1 MFRSLSKLF
10 NTPLL
15 SYVESNYRYPGFP
28 SIYYQKGPQVLF
40 DMPRRLE
47 PDEDLPIGCIIKNTH
62 RYPLELQSIHIRTDG
77 GKVLYEETCNIKIDA
92 LFYHHLC
99 LIPRALLEVYAG
111 NPLDIVPE
119 AMLKCKHKV
128 RHVRIHN
135 YKQLSRLPLK
145 VYIAREKL
153 PGSEKYL
160 WSDLHTH
167 STHTHNQMEFGAPVP
182 LIARFSKAFGI
193 SAASVTDHSFDLDDA
208 TGAFHQPDPSLPRW
222 HALNKEINAEKDL
235 IFIPGE
241 ELSCSNEKHKNVHLL
256 VYDHPDFIYGDDD
269 NSSGKAGRRPKLLYN
284 DVYEKLQKGASV
296 YAAHAAE
303 KAPLPHRL
311 FLRRG
316 NWHIPSTRDVHGFQ
330 LFNGMIDRHV
340 RSSLQLWTGNL
351 LRGWKQFLIA
361 GNDTHGNFNRLQHV
375 KIPNFLLSEDH
386 KYYYGRQ
393 RTGLLDAHDRESASD
408 ALRKGRMIV
417 SNSYALE
424 CRLINEQGE
433 RFILGDHAKGKTF
446 EICVKAT
453 SNDEYGPF
461 KELRVWYGDLRER
474 KEQLIYSSG
483 KMRYELEETVSFSP
497 PGPGYIRAE
506 VLDRP
511 FVWKRFA
518 FSNPIWVNQDKSKK

>member
-1 MFRSLSKLF
+1 MLRSLNQLMIPF
-10 NTPLL
+10 RL
-15 SYVESNYRYPGFP
+15 SYVESNYRHPGFP
-28 SIYYQKGPQVLF
+28 SLFFRKNANIVF

-47 PDEDLPIGCIIKNTH
+47 PGEDLPLGCIIKNAD
-62 RYPLELQSIHIRTDG
+62 RYPLTLLSLRISTSG
-77 GKVLYEETCNIKIDA
+77 GKILYQEDLNKEVNT

-99 LIPRALLEVYAG
+99 LIPHAAVKAYSG
-111 NPLDIVPE
+111 HPLDIIPE
-119 AMLKCKHKV
+119 LTIRHKKMI
-128 RHVRIHN
+128 RHIRVHN

-153 PGSEKYL
+153 PGSDKYL
-160 WSDLHTH
+160 WCDLHTH

-208 TGAFHQPDPSLPRW
+208 VGSYHQPDPSLPRW
-222 HALNKEINAEKDL
+222 HALNKEITAEKDL

-241 ELSCSNEKHKNVHLL
+241 ELSCSNGKHKNVHLL

-269 NSSGKAGRRPKLLYN
+269 NSSGRTGQRPKLLYN

-296 YAAHAAE
+296 FAAHAAE
-303 KAPLPHRL
+303 KAALPHRIL
-311 FLRRG
+311 LHRG

-330 LFNGMIDRHV
+330 IFNGMIDRHV
-340 RSSLQLWTGNL
+340 RRAIQLWTNNL
-351 LRGWKQFLIA
+351 LRGWEQFIIA
-361 GNDTHGNFNRLQHV
+361 GNDTHGNFNRLQRV
-375 KIPNFLLSEDH
+375 KIPNFLLSEDPNH
-386 KYYYGRQ
+386 YYGLQ
-393 RTGLLDAHDRESASD
+393 RTGLLNAHDRESASD

-446 EICVKAT
+446 EICIKAT
-453 SNDEYGPF
+453 SSDEYGPF
-461 KELRVWYGDLRER
+461 REVRVWYGRPGEQ
-474 KEQLIYSSG
+474 KEQLIFSSS
-483 KMRYELEETVSFSP
+483 KMRYELEETVRFSP

-518 FSNPIWVNQDKSKK
+518 FSNPIWLN